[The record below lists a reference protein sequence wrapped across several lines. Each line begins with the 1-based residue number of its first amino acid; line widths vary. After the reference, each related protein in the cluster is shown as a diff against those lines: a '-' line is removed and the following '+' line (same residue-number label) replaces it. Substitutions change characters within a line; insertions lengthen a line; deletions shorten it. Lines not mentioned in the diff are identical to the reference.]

1 MITFIRITKLI
12 KKKNFN
18 SSPLIKIWKKIGIKP
33 LNVVKDEKKAMNND
47 LFDLFM
53 IFWETKMP
61 NMKEAMYVIKKILL
75 I

>member
-18 SSPLIKIWKKIGIKP
+18 RFPLIKIWKKIGIKP